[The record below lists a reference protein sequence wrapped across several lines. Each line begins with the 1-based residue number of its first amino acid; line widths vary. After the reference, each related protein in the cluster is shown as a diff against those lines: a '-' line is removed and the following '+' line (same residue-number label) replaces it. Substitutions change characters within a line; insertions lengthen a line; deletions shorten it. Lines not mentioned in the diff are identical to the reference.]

1 MYGPVSYRNIHIP
14 ILGRLLGCLIL
25 FQSSSE
31 ATALL
36 ASDALRFLQQF
47 MENQKSKTSWCGLH
61 PSEHRHLLMGLYLLL
76 PSLALTA
83 TSRGIPALVLLQK
96 MSALLKATSLLVKST
111 SISAAPRPPPPAL
124 VARSCS

>member
-1 MYGPVSYRNIHIP
+1 MYGHVCYRDIHIL

-36 ASDALRFLQQF
+36 ASDALRFLQKF
-47 MENQKSKTSWCGLH
+47 MRNQASKTSWGGLH
-61 PSEHRHLLMGLYLLL
+61 PSAHRHLLMGLHLLL

-83 TSRGIPALVLLQK
+83 ASRGIPALGLLQK

-111 SISAAPRPPPPAL
+111 SISAGPRPPPPAL